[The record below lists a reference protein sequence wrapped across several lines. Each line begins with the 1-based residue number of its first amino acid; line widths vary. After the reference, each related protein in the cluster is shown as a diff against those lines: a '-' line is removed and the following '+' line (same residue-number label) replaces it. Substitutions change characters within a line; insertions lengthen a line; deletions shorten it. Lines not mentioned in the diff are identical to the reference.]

1 MDNMSEQ
8 KKGVHHAIVISYYS
22 VSKDEYI
29 PIEDMAHEHLVNVIY
44 KSVRDPYFNA
54 NFEVK
59 VSTGVGQH
67 VRDYATLKLD
77 GSPNFSDNVVSS
89 VT

>member
-1 MDNMSEQ
+1 MSEQ

-44 KSVRDPYFNA
+44 KSVTMPDKYLA
-54 NFEVK
+54 NFRI
-59 VSTGVGQH
+59 
-67 VRDYATLKLD
+67 RDKKSRAFDDATLSL
-77 GSPNFSDNVVSS
+77 GVSPNFMETIGVVSDP
-89 VT
+89 T